1 LRHEAEQV
9 ADVALAELGK
19 PLGDPRAYARE
30 TCDRPIERSC
40 RMGSDS
46 GGL

>member
-1 LRHEAEQV
+1 LRHEAYLV
-9 ADVALAELGK
+9 AVVAHAELGK
-19 PLGDPRAYARE
+19 PLGDLRAYARE
-30 TCDRPIERSC
+30 TFDRPIERSC